1 MYRPDRFGVDRD
13 DSADLIVVEIML
25 LISQVDWL
33 KQKRFAV
40 KIHQFANVSVEFVEV
55 SPKVF

>member
-1 MYRPDRFGVDRD
+1 MYRPDCSGVDCD

-40 KIHQFANVSVEFVEV
+40 QIHQFANVSVKFVEV
-55 SPKVF
+55 SPEIF